1 MARRL
6 IALAAAALLAIIGLL
21 AVLLYVRGA
30 DARAIQGAEPRS
42 VYLTVAP
49 VPVGTTLVD
58 AVRSGLVVK
67 TQVAAQALPL
77 GALTEVTDQNG
88 ALVAISDIGV
98 GEYVLAARFGTTPSG
113 RKAISVPVGNVA
125 ISVQLADP
133 ERVGT
138 FVTPGSR
145 IVLFDTF
152 ESIALPAASSTP
164 TAVPQTRQTRVL
176 LDDVL
181 VIGIGETSLTP
192 PTPGGQPTP
201 TSFLVTV
208 ALAPDDAARL
218 VHAIRTGRL
227 YAGLRG
233 ADASIDLT
241 YVVTAANLF
250 ERR

>member
-98 GEYVLAARFGTTPSG
+98 GLSTGMRH
-113 RKAISVPVGNVA
+113 
-125 ISVQLADP
+125 
-133 ERVGT
+133 T
-138 FVTPGSR
+138 F
-145 IVLFDTF
+145 
-152 ESIALPAASSTP
+152 
-164 TAVPQTRQTRVL
+164 
-176 LDDVL
+176 
-181 VIGIGETSLTP
+181 
-192 PTPGGQPTP
+192 
-201 TSFLVTV
+201 
-208 ALAPDDAARL
+208 PD
-218 VHAIRTGRL
+218 
-227 YAGLRG
+227 
-233 ADASIDLT
+233 
-241 YVVTAANLF
+241 
-250 ERR
+250 